1 MAKVST
7 SPKDKR
13 EVYLCHLSIIDAT
26 ASEVMMQ
33 HQQNDLDPGMLEDVK
48 NELAFHKL
56 AAWFSGANWS
66 SKMNPEPP
74 TKQV

>member
-13 EVYLCHLSIIDAT
+13 EVHLCHLSIIDAT
-26 ASEVMMQ
+26 ASEVMQ
-33 HQQNDLDPGMLEDVK
+33 HQHTDLDPGMLEDVK

-66 SKMNPEPP
+66 SKLNPEPP
-74 TKQV
+74 AKQV